1 MDVERVLLLFSP
13 DHPCWDRETVSLT
26 GEDPSAL
33 TELAGTGDVAPL
45 GGGFVLTSRGVQTRE
60 RISRELCV
68 PAAPADEVL
77 ADEVRAGTALEVN
90 RMVQYLDRAFMTD
103 WGVKEITVREEFPV
117 VPCLPDDRYF
127 ALQDGRV
134 RALWPGE
141 PLVRSFME
149 AFPHCDFSARQRP
162 APGQEALDRWAEE
175 NHAPQGTLTVD
186 FVLRHRHDFN
196 HYKDYAPL
204 PTDVFRFRNASL
216 LMARKV
222 NGPCEDLL
230 PFIGKV
236 HLFFMAQRRVY
247 APGWFDMDCEDQE
260 TWKLLTLVTDTE
272 AQLGSLTATLRAWG
286 RDLIEPARPM
296 FILGTSIE
304 RMRHQKAPQRTFY
317 DWFQEETV
325 RILRPDAPD
334 GA

>member
-1 MDVERVLLLFSP
+1 MDMERVLLLFSP
-13 DHPCWDRETVSLT
+13 EHPCWDRETVSLA

-33 TELAGTGDVAPL
+33 AQLAEAEDIVPM
-45 GGGFVLTSRGVQTRE
+45 GGGFVLTSKGIQTRE
-60 RISRELCV
+60 RVSRELCV
-68 PAAPADEVL
+68 PTSPITRSVSNEL
-77 ADEVRAGTALEVN
+77 EAGAALEVN
-90 RMVQYLDRAFMTD
+90 QMVQYLDRAFMTD
-103 WGVKEITVREEFPV
+103 WGIKEITVREEFPV

-127 ALQDGRV
+127 ALMDGRV
-134 RALWPGE
+134 QALWPGE

-162 APGQEALDRWAEE
+162 APGQEALDHWAEE
-175 NHAPQGTLTVD
+175 NHAPLGTLTVD

-216 LMARKV
+216 LMAQKV
-222 NGPCEDLL
+222 SGPCTDLL
-230 PFIGKV
+230 PFLGKV

-272 AQLGSLTATLRAWG
+272 AQQDDLTATLRAWG
-286 RDLIEPARPM
+286 HDLIEPARPM

-304 RMRHQKAPQRTFY
+304 RLRNQKEPQRMFY

-325 RILRPDAPD
+325 RILRPDVPD
-334 GA
+334 EE